1 MLITKIVKKNI
12 TPRCANYYRELGYII
27 PKKINRKG
35 VQIEINVK
43 DLPKNSKDKIQYKC
57 DCCGKIYTTNYGVY
71 INHLHEDKYS

>member
-43 DLPKNSKDKIQYKC
+43 DLPKNIP
-57 DCCGKIYTTNYGVY
+57 Y
-71 INHLHEDKYS
+71 INLFV